1 MSAKHTPGP
10 WMVAAGPSSIVG
22 WPVVGS
28 GGRAIASLTWWPRE
42 HFQPAVTD
50 EAYDALVAEIGAN
63 GRLIAAAPNMAG
75 LIARLLEWE
84 DSDASIG
91 MNRSGGFDALITDA
105 RAISKALGPDQ

>member
-10 WMVAAGPSSIVG
+10 WLAAAGPSSIVG

-42 HFQPAVTD
+42 HFQPDVTD

-63 GRLIAAAPNMAG
+63 ARLIAAAPD
-75 LIARLLEWE
+75 LLEALQSVMSAHGE
-84 DSDASIG
+84 QLHDA
-91 MNRSGGFDALITDA
+91 FDDA
-105 RAISKALGPDQ
+105 HKAISKALGSDQ